1 MRSSKFILQLALG
14 TALAGIW
21 SSTAFA
27 AGAAAAADEARVT
40 NLNEVVVTARRKEET
55 LQNVPMTV
63 TAVTSEDMKQYNIF
77 SGQDIAQLAPGLEFK
92 VPPANSDVN
101 LSIRGAGKGPGT
113 AATATVETYLNEA
126 PINPTNAY
134 QSIYDLGQIEV
145 LRGPQGTLRGRPAS
159 SGAITF
165 TTARPNL
172 SKFGGSI
179 QGSISNHDQRRA
191 EGAIN
196 IPIVE
201 DIFGVRFAAVH
212 DENDNG
218 GIKSVNS
225 SKDPKA
231 NTNSWRASARFK
243 PNDSLDMNVMY
254 QDFWSHLQSF
264 SPVYG
269 TGYRGPVLPAN
280 YNGPPIG
287 IKDRLG
293 VGKDLASIKHHDR
306 LLAGNISWE
315 IAPHFQLT
323 YVGSYFKLRTH
334 NYGGDNTGN
343 FYGPTVIPP
352 SSQYVAPGTSNS
364 QEVRLES
371 SGNSFW
377 DYGVGAFYQS
387 QHGGPTIKSFATY
400 LPGVYGVPR
409 GPQSLANFNPY
420 YSYFLDA
427 YFPTQSKTKA
437 IYANSTFHVTPS
449 TELFV
454 GARYTEYTASQA
466 QTGVLKNG
474 VSATGVPSA
483 ACALVPGSFP
493 SPVRVGQCD
502 LPLANIVAF
511 GGPGTT
517 NKYHPWVY
525 QASLTQHFSDNMT
538 GYVSFGH
545 AWRAG
550 VINFNISSNDPRITG
565 LSPSKPETSNNYEV
579 GLKTALLDHTLTI
592 NVAAFYQQY
601 NGFIVF
607 ARAPYINNT
616 GPTPTVTAVGGFN
629 YNADAKVRGV
639 DLEIDYRPSRQFSIG
654 GGVNYAKGRLS
665 NAPLPCNDGNFDG
678 VLDAIIPTVAG
689 FNAAGTPLA
698 LCKSNQALTNQPDW
712 AANLQAEYNMP
723 ISGTV
728 DAYVRTLSNYT
739 AKNDYALFSNFHA
752 KAYTIVNLFAGVRS
766 HEGGWDLGVYARNV
780 FNTKKVV
787 NLGATEIATPSDG
800 AQLGAGPST
809 GYRDVYL
816 TDRREFGATARYAF

>member
-1 MRSSKFILQLALG
+1 MRSSKFIRQLALG
-14 TALAGIW
+14 TALAGLW
-21 SSTAFA
+21 SSASFA
-27 AGAAAAADEARVT
+27 AGAADEAHVT

-63 TAVTSEDMKQYNIF
+63 TAVTSEDMKRFNIF
-77 SGQDIAQLAPGLEFK
+77 AGQDIAQLAPGLEFRT
-92 VPPANSDVN
+92 PPANSDVN

-126 PINPTNAY
+126 PVNPTNAY
-134 QSIYDLGQIEV
+134 LSIYDLGQIEV

-165 TTARPNL
+165 STARPDLN
-172 SKFGGSI
+172 KFGGSFE
-179 QGSISNHDQRRA
+179 GAVTNHDGRRLV
-191 EGAIN
+191 GALN
-196 IPIVE
+196 VPIVE
-201 DIFGVRFAAVH
+201 EVFGIRLAADH

-218 GIKSVNS
+218 GVRSVNTT
-225 SKDPKA
+225 KKPHA
-231 NTNSWRASARFK
+231 NTDSWRVSARFK
-243 PNDSLDMNVMY
+243 PNDALDMNVMY
-254 QDFWSHLQSF
+254 QDLWAHQSLF
-264 SPVYG
+264 SPVFG

-287 IKDRLG
+287 IKDRLA
-293 VGKDLASIKHHDR
+293 VGKDPRHIKHHDK
-306 LLAGNISWE
+306 LLTGNVSWE
-315 IAPHFQLT
+315 LAPHFQLT
-323 YVGSYFKLRTH
+323 YVGSYLKYRTH
-334 NYGGDNTGN
+334 NYGDDQIGN
-343 FYGPTVIPP
+343 FYGPSLPP
-352 SSQYVAPGTSNS
+352 SRDYIAPSTSNS
-364 QEVRLES
+364 QEVRFES

-387 QHGGPTIKSFATY
+387 QHGGPTIKQFATY

-409 GPQSLANFNPY
+409 GAQALANFNPY

-427 YFPTQSKTKA
+427 YFPTSSKTKA
-437 IYANSTFHVTPS
+437 IYANSTFHLTPS

-454 GARYTEYTASQA
+454 GGRYTEYVASQA

-474 VSATGVPSA
+474 VSATGVPSTS
-483 ACALVPGSFP
+483 CALVPGSFP

-502 LPLANIVAF
+502 LPLANIVIY
-511 GGPGTT
+511 GGPKQTS
-517 NKYHPWVY
+517 KYHPWVY
-525 QASLTQHFSDNMT
+525 QASLTQHFSEDIT
-538 GYVSFGH
+538 GYVSYGH

-550 VINFNISSNDPRITG
+550 VTNFNISSNDPRILT
-565 LSPSKPETSNNYEV
+565 LSPSKPETSDNYEI

-601 NGFIVF
+601 DGFIVF
-607 ARAPYINNT
+607 AAAPYINNT
-616 GPTPTVTAVGGFN
+616 APTQTVANGSFN

-639 DLEIDYRPSRQFSIG
+639 DLEINYHPSRQLSIG

-678 VLDAIIPTVAG
+678 VRDAIIPTVAG

-723 ISGTV
+723 ISGTADV
-728 DAYVRTLSNYT
+728 YIRTLTNYT
-739 AKNDYALFSNFHA
+739 SKNDYALFNNFHA
-752 KAYTIVNLFAGVRS
+752 KAYTIVNVFAGVRS
-766 HEGGWDLGVYARNV
+766 HESGWDLGVYARNL
-780 FNTKKVV
+780 FDTKKVV